1 MSDEAIDTQKTEVL
15 PPQDTVNT
23 PETLG
28 VTPRYVLQHNAIS
41 RSAHTLSA
49 TANKITLMALAL
61 IPPDLSSRT
70 AAFTFTEFCKAIGY
84 TKSGESFKLF
94 LAALKECGNANI
106 NVQIVNPANGKT
118 TWQGCHWFSF
128 WEFREETGVATL
140 SFSEELVSVLSE
152 LKWVYAKIN
161 LKDIGELQSKYAIRF
176 FELAVSYMSLQG
188 KGGNQDNAFYFER
201 SLQELRYIFG
211 ISDDQYKETWDFT
224 RKVIKEPIDEINR
237 AGIGISIS
245 PSGIKQGRKNTGY
258 RFDCQSV
265 PKTIPA
271 KKRGR
276 KNAEIPQNELSEIVA
291 ADADN
296 REDKIMQHLAELY
309 PEEFAE
315 LYSAELAKPS
325 FLPPTS
331 EFRRKAT
338 EVIVLAQLRERHGI
352 VK

>member
-1 MSDEAIDTQKTEVL
+1 MTEKTNV
-15 PPQDTVNT
+15 PPLATVNT

-49 TANKITLMALAL
+49 TASKITLMALAL

-70 AAFTFTEFCKAIGY
+70 AAFTFTEFCNAIGY

-106 NVQIVNPANGKT
+106 NIQIVNPANGKT

-140 SFSEELVSVLSE
+140 SFSEELITVLSE
-152 LKWVYAKIN
+152 LKRVYAKIN

-176 FELAVSYMSLQG
+176 FELALSYMSLQG
-188 KGGNQDNAFYFER
+188 KGGNRDKAFYFER
-201 SLQELRYIFG
+201 NLQELRYILG
-211 ISDDQYKETWDFT
+211 IPDDLYKETKDFT
-224 RKVIKEPIDEINR
+224 KKVIKEPINEINR
-237 AGIGISIS
+237 AGIGVSII

-265 PKTIPA
+265 PKTLPT
-271 KKRGR
+271 KKRDK
-276 KNAEIPQNELSEIVA
+276 KNAEKAQPELPEIVA
-291 ADADN
+291 ADADSH
-296 REDKIMQHLAELY
+296 EDKMMQHLKELY
-309 PEEFAE
+309 PDEFAE
-315 LYSAELAKPS
+315 LYTAELAKPS

-331 EFRRKAT
+331 EFRKKAT
-338 EVIVLAQLRERHGI
+338 EGAVLAQLRERHGI